1 MSDSKSSIDARAS
14 VSPLFRWSALFMLSF
29 VVLAVY
35 YAYDSLN
42 PIGELLK
49 QDLGIT
55 AAQFGMLKQSAV
67 SIPNVVILIFGGI
80 LIDRV
85 GSRVGGGLF
94 AAICLAGTILTAIGG
109 QVESYW
115 MMFLGRV
122 LFGSGVEALII
133 AQNKIIAKWFS
144 GKELALAFGLNLS
157 ICRLGTFF
165 ATTTMNG
172 LTQTF
177 RWQGALWGIAALMCI
192 GFLVFLAYAFIDRG
206 VERKHQVV
214 EEKSDR
220 IEAAQI
226 FGLPRSFW
234 FIAALCVTFY
244 CAVFPFLDFAPQI
257 FEKRFAM
264 ESEYGS
270 PVSSLV
276 ILLTIVF
283 TPMAGYLCDRFGR
296 RATMMLIGSFLIV
309 PIHLSIGFLGGGA
322 ADRPAEPIFSIL
334 GNNFYAVFPFNT
346 TDIVPI
352 LPVMVLGI
360 AFSLVP
366 AAMWPSV
373 ARMVEQKRLGTA
385 YGVMGLMQNIGLMVL
400 SPTVGWG
407 ENPDVAQGIFE
418 PFQLSCLILASLG
431 LMGFLFAV
439 LLKLEDRRARVSIE
453 VPEKR

>member
-1 MSDSKSSIDARAS
+1 MTDNSNLDFRAR
-14 VSPLFRWSALFMLSF
+14 VSPVFRWLALFMMSF

-49 QDLGIT
+49 GDLGIT

-67 SIPNVVILIFGGI
+67 SIPNVIILIFGGI
-80 LIDRV
+80 LIDRI
-85 GSRVGGGLF
+85 GSRMGGGLF
-94 AAICLAGTILTAIGG
+94 AGVCLAGTILTAIGG
-109 QVESYW
+109 HVESYG

-122 LFGSGVEALII
+122 LFGSGVEALLV

-172 LTQTF
+172 MTHTF
-177 RWQGALWGIAALMCI
+177 KWQGALWGIAALMTV
-192 GFLVFLAYAFIDRG
+192 GFLVFLVYAFIDRR
-206 VERKHQVV
+206 VERKHKFE
-214 EEKSDR
+214 EEKSER
-220 IEAAQI
+220 IDASQI
-226 FGLPRSFW
+226 LGLPRSFW
-234 FIAALCVTFY
+234 FITALCVTFY

-264 ESEYGS
+264 ETEYGS

-283 TPMAGYLCDRFGR
+283 TPLAGYLCDRFGR
-296 RATMMLIGSFLIV
+296 RATMMMVGAFLIV
-309 PIHLSIGFLGGGA
+309 PIHLSIGFLAGGA
-322 ADRPAEPIFSIL
+322 ADRPAEPLFEIL
-334 GNNFYAVFPFNT
+334 GNNIYRVFPFNGI
-346 TDIVPI
+346 DVVPI
-352 LPVMVLGI
+352 LPVMVLGL

-385 YGVMGLMQNIGLMVL
+385 YGIMGLLQNLGLMVV
-400 SPTVGWG
+400 SPLVGWG
-407 ENPDVAQGIFE
+407 EMPDVASGILG
-418 PFQLSCLILASLG
+418 PFQLSCLMLASLG
-431 LMGFLFAV
+431 FLGFVFAV
-439 LLKLEDRRARVSIE
+439 LLKMADRKAAVSIE
-453 VPEKR
+453 VPEKG

>member
-1 MSDSKSSIDARAS
+1 MGTQQSELDIRAA

-49 QDLGIT
+49 HDLAIT
-55 AAQFGMLKQSAV
+55 AAQFGLLKQSAV

-94 AAICLAGTILTAIGG
+94 AGICLAGTILTALGG
-109 QVESYW
+109 QVESFW

-177 RWQGALWGIAALMCI
+177 RWQGALWGIAMLMGA
-192 GFLVFLAYAFIDRG
+192 GFAVFLLYALIDRG
-206 VERKHQVV
+206 VERRHQVA

-234 FIAALCVTFY
+234 FITALCVTFY

-257 FEKRFAM
+257 FERRFAM

-283 TPMAGYLCDRFGR
+283 TPMAGYLCDRYGR
-296 RATMMLIGSFLIV
+296 RATMMMVGAFLIV
-309 PIHLSIGFLGGGA
+309 PIHLSIGFMTGGA
-322 ADRPAEPIFSIL
+322 ADRPAEPMFSIL
-334 GNNFYAVFPFNT
+334 GNNIYRVFPFNS

-385 YGVMGLMQNIGLMVL
+385 YGIMGLLQNVGLMVL

-407 ENPDVAQGIFE
+407 ESPEAVQGILG
-418 PFQLSCLILASLG
+418 PFQLSSLILAALG
-431 LMGFLFAV
+431 LLGFLFAV
-439 LLKLEDRRARVSIE
+439 LLKMEDRKAAVSIE

>member
-14 VSPLFRWSALFMLSF
+14 VSPLFRWSVLFMLSF

-115 MMFLGRV
+115 MMFMGRV

-234 FIAALCVTFY
+234 FITALCVTFY